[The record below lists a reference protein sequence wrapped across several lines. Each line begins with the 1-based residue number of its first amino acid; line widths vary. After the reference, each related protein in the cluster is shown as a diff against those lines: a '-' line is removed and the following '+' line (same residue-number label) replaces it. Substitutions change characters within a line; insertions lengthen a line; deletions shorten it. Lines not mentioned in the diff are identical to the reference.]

1 MWRGNMKYQDIVS
14 PRSRLDS
21 VTQSG
26 FEETNQ
32 QQHNSSNDHLSHDS
46 LTFLMNPGHWT
57 FMINM
62 KIRLGTRGN

>member
-1 MWRGNMKYQDIVS
+1 MQSNTQQYKVTQCNTYKD
-14 PRSRLDS
+14 RLDS

-46 LTFLMNPGHWT
+46 SPEAA
-57 FMINM
+57 
-62 KIRLGTRGN
+62 